1 MHTKLIELLTGINII
16 VHQQQKLDF
25 LLEPATMDV
34 GHFPDND
41 FPDNDFP
48 DKWLPRQMT
57 FPTDDFPDRWLY
69 RQMTFP
75 KNDFPDNLFSL
86 SI

>member
-48 DKWLPRQMT
+48 DK
-57 FPTDDFPDRWLY
+57 
-69 RQMTFP
+69 
-75 KNDFPDNLFSL
+75 
-86 SI
+86 